1 MCLFIIYT
9 SSLNVSYYNKTRL
22 LEKVDIIVRHT
33 RRRRKEKISLSL
45 SLQCIFFGPRRRLT
59 RTKKTFEKRVFGRRY
74 IRSLRFE
81 SVFFWCECRKTYLLC
96 YVNARAQR
104 VFPVYVFSLWRIYF
118 LSFFSPSQQKTTR
131 EREREVERENC
142 HTHTI

>member
-45 SLQCIFFGPRRRLT
+45 SLSLFNVYSSARDDDSREQKKRSKNAYSGEDIFALCVLKEFFFGASV
-59 RTKKTFEKRVFGRRY
+59 EKR
-74 IRSLRFE
+74 I
-81 SVFFWCECRKTYLLC
+81 C
-96 YVNARAQR
+96 YVM
-104 VFPVYVFSLWRIYF
+104 
-118 LSFFSPSQQKTTR
+118 
-131 EREREVERENC
+131 
-142 HTHTI
+142 

>member
-45 SLQCIFFGPRRRLT
+45 FNVYSSARDDDSREQKKRSKNAYSGEDIFALCVLKEFFLVRVSKNVFVMLC
-59 RTKKTFEKRVFGRRY
+59 KRARQACV
-74 IRSLRFE
+74 S
-81 SVFFWCECRKTYLLC
+81 CLC
-96 YVNARAQR
+96 
-104 VFPVYVFSLWRIYF
+104 LWRIF
-118 LSFFSPSQQKTTR
+118 CLFSSVLHSQQKTTR
-131 EREREVERENC
+131 ERERERWRENC
-142 HTHTI
+142 HTHTT